1 MTRKRKLSSTSIDAM
16 AGSRDAPFEQD
27 GEPTTSRFTNTI
39 KGLFETFAG
48 SSPDPTNP
56 VINGASVQ
64 SRPFLARVLADIASQ
79 APRLGENIGL
89 IHSLVDTKLFDGGL
103 VDDRQYQV
111 CKVLVVTCMMIDQ
124 EAPDGENPSVGC
136 IAAP

>member
-1 MTRKRKLSSTSIDAM
+1 MALKRKLSATSVSAMDTSRYSAFDREDNGTGVRITSTVKAFFESI
-16 AGSRDAPFEQD
+16 AGSA
-27 GEPTTSRFTNTI
+27 
-39 KGLFETFAG
+39 
-48 SSPDPTNP
+48 PDPTNP

-111 CKVLVVTCMMIDQ
+111 CLKAHNVS
-124 EAPDGENPSVGC
+124 G
-136 IAAP
+136 

>member
-1 MTRKRKLSSTSIDAM
+1 MPSAQEFQYD
-16 AGSRDAPFEQD
+16 QD
-27 GEPTTSRFTNTI
+27 GESAASKLTSTI
-39 KGLFETFAG
+39 RGLFESIAG

-89 IHSLVDTKLFDGGL
+89 IHSLVDTKLFDGGM
-103 VDDRQYQV
+103 VDDRKYQASV
-111 CKVLVVTCMMIDQ
+111 HSFSF
-124 EAPDGENPSVGC
+124 PSIVN
-136 IAAP
+136 